1 MSHKKLTK
9 QQLQE
14 NYRNLF
20 EVADELLLDHMDG
33 HFAPNFEP
41 LIELLEE
48 LSGSNF
54 YKRWGQPEP
63 KTFTIKELEDET
75 GLKVHHSE
83 RVGSN

>member
-1 MSHKKLTK
+1 MIKKLTK

-20 EVADELLLDHMDG
+20 ETADQLLLEHIDG
-33 HFAPNFEP
+33 PFAPNFEP

-63 KTFTIKELEDET
+63 KKYTHKEVEKIF
-75 GLKVHHSE
+75 GVSLKRPES
-83 RVGSN
+83 VGSN

>member
-20 EVADELLLDHMDG
+20 EIAD
-33 HFAPNFEP
+33 
-41 LIELLEE
+41 E

-54 YKRWGQPEP
+54 YKRWDMKSPEEE
-63 KTFTIKELEDET
+63 KADLITKSKKLITESVEVVK
-75 GLKVHHSE
+75 
-83 RVGSN
+83 